1 MLCSTRP
8 HSALARKSR
17 VLVTGGGGFIGSALV
32 ETLAALDVP
41 LHVLAGAP
49 DDAVREPPANVT
61 ACRAEIT
68 DYNAICDAATG
79 CDVAVHMAGP
89 PSVRASFD
97 APERYARIHVAG
109 TATVLDA
116 CLKAN
121 VKRIVYI
128 SSAEVYGR
136 AATQPVVETQ
146 TPDPRSPYAAAKL
159 GAEHMVRAFAN
170 AFGISARI
178 LRPFSVYGP
187 SQHPYALVPTIIR
200 QALTADAI
208 VLSDLTPVRDY
219 CYVSDLVDAIAL
231 ACDLELPGVAAFNIG
246 SGTGTSV
253 LHLAQAILARVGR
266 DVPILTAAGEDRP
279 KQAEIYALVAG
290 IGRAK
295 EILGW
300 TPLTPLSVGLQR
312 VVSEMAAR

>member
-1 MLCSTRP
+1 MLCSLSLRKP
-8 HSALARKSR
+8 LARKAR
-17 VLVTGGGGFIGSALV
+17 VFVTGGGGFIGSAFV

-41 LHVLAGAP
+41 LHVLVGTP
-49 DDAVREPPANVT
+49 EDAVREPPENVT

-68 DYNAICDAATG
+68 DFNAICDAAAG
-79 CDVAVHMAGP
+79 CDVVVHMAGP

-116 CLKAN
+116 CRKAN
-121 VKRIVYI
+121 VRRIVYI
-128 SSAEVYGR
+128 SSADVYGR
-136 AATQPVVETQ
+136 AATQPVVESQ

-159 GAEHMVRAFAN
+159 GAEQMVRAFAN
-170 AFGISARI
+170 AFGMSARI
-178 LRPFSVYGP
+178 LRPFSIYGP
-187 SQHPYALVPTIIR
+187 GQHPYALVPTIVR

-219 CYVSDLVDAIAL
+219 CYVNDLADAILL
-231 ACDLELPGVAAFNIG
+231 ACDLELSGVATFNIG

-253 LHLAQAILARVGR
+253 LHLAEAILARVGR
-266 DVPILTAAGEDRP
+266 KIPILTAAGDARP
-279 KQAEIYALVAG
+279 QKAEIYALVAD
-290 IGRAK
+290 IGRAS

-300 TPLTPLSVGLQR
+300 KPLTPISVGLQR
-312 VVSEMAAR
+312 VVSEMAG